1 MLEALGWF
9 IAIEALGIVALPA
22 AFVLFRRL
30 PDRGFTLAKPAAMV
44 FFSYVLWVLG
54 LSHIAPNTQLTII
67 LILVVAAV
75 PSAFLLRRVL
85 PELKDFVRQHW
96 PVLVA
101 AELLFIGFFLM
112 WLGIVSEAPAISTA
126 ETTITEKPMDFGFI
140 NAVLQ
145 SRFFPPEDPW
155 LSGNSISYYY
165 FGHFMMAFL
174 TQLTGVASSVGYN
187 LGVALVPALVAMG
200 AFGLV
205 YNLVRLSGGSLK
217 AGVAF
222 GGAAP
227 VLILLAGNLEGAME
241 FVHLQGWAGGGFWE
255 WVGIKGLEGGNP
267 GSGAFPDGPWWWFRA
282 SRVIDTL
289 SGGQSLDYTIT
300 EFPMFSFILGDL
312 HPHVMSLP
320 FVILGLGLCL
330 NLYQSTER
338 LGLRWLRDHPVEPLA
353 IALFIG
359 SLAFINIADLPMIAA
374 MLGAVALVKAYGDHE
389 GNLTGAAID
398 AAVVIVP
405 VLALAVVLFLP
416 FYSGFEA
423 QTSGIL
429 PLQDVNTRPF
439 LLFLVMGLFIL
450 LSVSF
455 LFRQLPGLMRPS
467 DGDTSAAVLIMV
479 VASTPF
485 LVWVG
490 VAFFVTWIDDGTK
503 AALDEIGGRMIL
515 VIPGLALVALAGF
528 SAMQRARLKLAQAT
542 AFPLLLAA
550 LAFYL
555 LVGTELFYNVDRF
568 SGAFRRMNTVFKTYY
583 QAWLLLGI
591 VGSYGLYYLW
601 AARTSVQRS
610 LRLGRFAVG
619 PILAA
624 RFLRGGRF
632 LWAGAVA
639 VLLVASFYYPV
650 GAVLDRTGV
659 LREGHT
665 VDDNT
670 LDGLAFLQ
678 QTAPGEY
685 AAIQWLRDK
694 APWGGIVEAVGD
706 DYSEFARISSGT
718 GLPTILGWVGHELQ
732 WRNSSAPFQGREDD
746 VRTIYSSND
755 PQEVHRLLDAYNV
768 RYVYLGSRERRT
780 YGGENLADFAEFDGF
795 LRTAFEQDGVIVYE
809 MVQSTA
815 GNR

>member
-1 MLEALGWF
+1 MLDALSWY
-9 IAIEALGIVALPA
+9 IAIQALGILALPA

-75 PSAFLLRRVL
+75 PSALLWRRFLA
-85 PELKDFVRQHW
+85 EIKDFVRQHW
-96 PVLVA
+96 PMLVA
-101 AELLFIGFFLM
+101 AEVLFIGFFLM
-112 WLGIVSEAPAISTA
+112 WLGIVSEVPAISTA
-126 ETTITEKPMDFGFI
+126 ETIITEKPMDFGFM

-174 TQLTGVASSVGYN
+174 TQLTGVVSSVGYN
-187 LGVALVPALVAMG
+187 LGVALLPGLVAIG

-217 AGVAF
+217 AGIVF

-255 WVGIKGLEGGNP
+255 WVGIKGLEGAGT
-267 GSGAFPDGPWWWFRA
+267 GSGAFPDDYWWWFRA

-330 NLYQSTER
+330 NLFRSTER
-338 LGLRWLRDHPVEPLA
+338 LGLRWLRDHPVESAA
-353 IALFIG
+353 IALFLG
-359 SLAFINIADLPMIAA
+359 SLAFINIADLAVMAA
-374 MLGAVALVKAYGDHE
+374 MFGAVALVKAYGDHE

-405 VLALAVVLFLP
+405 VLTLAVVLFLP
-416 FYSGFEA
+416 FYSAFEP

-450 LSVSF
+450 LAVSF
-455 LFRQLPGLMRPS
+455 LFHQLPGLVRPS
-467 DGDTSAAVLIMV
+467 DSDSSSAVLIMV

-485 LVWVG
+485 LVWIG
-490 VAFFVTWIDDGTK
+490 LAFFVTWIGDGTK

-528 SAMQRARLKLAQAT
+528 SAMQRARLKLEPAT

-555 LVGTELFYNVDRF
+555 MVGTELFYNVDRF
-568 SGAFRRMNTVFKTYY
+568 GGGFRRMNTVFKTYY

-601 AARTSVQRS
+601 AARSSVQWS

-619 PILAA
+619 PILTA

-650 GAVLDRTGV
+650 GAVLDRTGI

-665 VDDNT
+665 LDDNT

-678 QTAPGEY
+678 QSAPGEY
-685 AAIQWLRDK
+685 AAIRWLRDD
-694 APWGGIVEAVGD
+694 APWGRMVEAVGD
-706 DYSEFARISSGT
+706 DYSEFARISSST
-718 GLPTILGWVGHELQ
+718 GLPTVLGWKGHELQ
-732 WRNSSAPFQGREDD
+732 WRNSSAPFEGREDD
-746 VRTIYSSND
+746 VRAIYSSGD
-755 PQEVHRLLDAYNV
+755 PLEVRRLLEAYGV

-780 YGGENLADFAEFDGF
+780 YGGENLVDFGEF

-815 GNR
+815 ENR